1 MEEQNFPLIH
11 RIIFGL
17 STKALITEVEES
29 PHCIHVMD
37 AQGRTALDWATARA
51 QLEDM
56 KLLIKHGASP
66 NVMDITGRTTVLH
79 AVDSH
84 SDEALRIVLAAGG
97 NPNPKMPKGVF
108 RSSPLTSS
116 GFGGLAGMLRLLLQ
130 FGAEPDAINPE
141 GYTALHSIAA
151 THNVDCALILL
162 EWGADLN
169 AVSTNGRTPLT
180 TAIIYN
186 NHPVLKLFVDRCYE
200 YVTTARLKGT

>member
-1 MEEQNFPLIH
+1 MSWTSLGEQQCYMLW
-11 RIIFGL
+11 
-17 STKALITEVEES
+17 TAT
-29 PHCIHVMD
+29 VM
-37 AQGRTALDWATARA
+37 RPF
-51 QLEDM
+51 
-56 KLLIKHGASP
+56 ASSSQP
-66 NVMDITGRTTVLH
+66 
-79 AVDSH
+79 A
-84 SDEALRIVLAAGG
+84 E

-130 FGAEPDAINPE
+130 YGAEPDAINPE
-141 GYTALHSIAA
+141 GYTNSIAA